1 MVEVYLGDRDHHVGW
16 LRVGGG
22 VTEFQYESAWLRDG
36 AELEPGLPLQ
46 AGPFVSATLP
56 LSFQDAAP
64 DDWGRRMIARAA
76 RVSASDPA
84 AHRAPGELE
93 ILLASGDDTR
103 QGALRFSTTM
113 TDEFEAPAAV
123 APEVLHVGRL
133 LADADAAASDDW
145 QAIKRLLEAGSG
157 SLGGARPK
165 AAVRDG
171 DDLWLAKFPRSTD
184 SNDVPLW
191 EMVGLDVA
199 ARAGVAT
206 PERRLLD
213 VGGRNVLLVRRFDRD
228 AADRVPYIS
237 ARTMVGARD
246 LGRRSDYLELATEL
260 RARSSYPL
268 DDLEELWLQAAVSV
282 LLNDNDNHLRNIG
295 FVARDGGWSTSPVFD
310 LDPNH
315 ETGVEFQTPVMGASY
330 RDGMVDGLMRLAEA
344 CGFSSTWS
352 RRRLDETYQAFEQ
365 WPRDATRYGATEHDV
380 DRFSQTLPLIE
391 SAIVRAL
398 R

>member
-16 LRVGGG
+16 LTVGGG

-36 AELEPGLPLQ
+36 TELEPGLPLQ
-46 AGPFVSATLP
+46 AGPFVSTALP

-76 RVSASDPA
+76 RVSAADVA
-84 AHRAPGELE
+84 AHRAPGALE
-93 ILLASGDDTR
+93 ILLAAGDDTR

-145 QAIKRLLEAGSG
+145 EAIKRLLAAGSG

-171 DDLWLAKFPRSTD
+171 GDLWLAKFPRSTD
-184 SNDVPLW
+184 PNDVPLW

-199 ARAGVAT
+199 ARAGVST

-228 AADRVPYIS
+228 GTDRIPYIS
-237 ARTMVGARD
+237 ARTLVGARD
-246 LGRRSDYLELATEL
+246 LGRRSDYLELASEL
-260 RARSSYPL
+260 RARSAHPL
-268 DDLEELWLQAAVSV
+268 DDLEQLWLQAAVSV

-295 FVARDGGWSTSPVFD
+295 FLARDGGWSTSPVFD

-330 RDGMVDGLMRLAEA
+330 RVGMVDGLMRLAEA
-344 CGFSSTWS
+344 CGFSPAWA
-352 RRRLDETYQAFEQ
+352 RRRLDRTYQAFEQ
-365 WPRDATRYGATEHDV
+365 WPRDAALHGATEHDV
-380 DRFSQTLPLIE
+380 DRFGQTLPLIE
-391 SAIVRAL
+391 SAVVRAL